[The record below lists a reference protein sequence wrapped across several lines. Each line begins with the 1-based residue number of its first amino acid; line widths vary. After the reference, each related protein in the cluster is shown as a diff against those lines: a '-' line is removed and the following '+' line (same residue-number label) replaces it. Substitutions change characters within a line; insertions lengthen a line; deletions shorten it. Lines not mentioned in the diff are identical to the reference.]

1 MRIVNDKIR
10 DLNPASALH
19 LTSENWQLIYSVVV
33 VVPWSIT
40 RGATSPHAGLVTPRH
55 RHQCGAAEP
64 RQPAHCSF
72 WRFLHQVRA
81 LTTSPASCRGAA
93 GAHCAPSHRSYSEM
107 PQRLSPLVTAD
118 VKSSIPPVHLCR
130 HARCIAIYLY
140 KDNHFYLRKLA
151 ELTRCFM
158 EIYIY
163 LYIYIY
169 LSTGGRLRGDCIQS
183 APHGV
188 GYWLG
193 LRPHIPPHSGHHTHK
208 CQ

>member
-93 GAHCAPSHRSYSEM
+93 GAQCARSHRSYSER
-107 PQRLSPLVTAD
+107 PQRLSGHSWCKVLHTSGASV
-118 VKSSIPPVHLCR
+118 SSRTVYCNISIDIIHFINKYRYSASEKVFEYIPIDLF
-130 HARCIAIYLY
+130 
-140 KDNHFYLRKLA
+140 NQ
-151 ELTRCFM
+151 
-158 EIYIY
+158 
-163 LYIYIY
+163 
-169 LSTGGRLRGDCIQS
+169 GRWDLQM
-183 APHGV
+183 
-188 GYWLG
+188 
-193 LRPHIPPHSGHHTHK
+193 
-208 CQ
+208 

>member
-93 GAHCAPSHRSYSEM
+93 GAQCAPSHRSYSEM

-158 EIYIY
+158 ETSPEIPI
-163 LYIYIY
+163 LRALTIY
-169 LSTGGRLRGDCIQS
+169 LSIYRYYTF
-183 APHGV
+183 
-188 GYWLG
+188 Y
-193 LRPHIPPHSGHHTHK
+193 
-208 CQ
+208 